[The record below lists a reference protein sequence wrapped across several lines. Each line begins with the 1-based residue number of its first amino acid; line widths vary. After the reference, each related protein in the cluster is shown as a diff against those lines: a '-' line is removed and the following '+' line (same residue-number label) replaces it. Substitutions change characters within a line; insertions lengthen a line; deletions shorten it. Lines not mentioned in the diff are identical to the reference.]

1 MHCVVELTRT
11 PDLDTRYQFF
21 EKKTQKKHTFERKK
35 ETSFNLALGKLK
47 AGKIQTT
54 LRSKTSQIE

>member
-11 PDLDTRYQFF
+11 PDLDTYQFF
-21 EKKTQKKHTFERKK
+21 EKKKHTFERKK